1 MKSFIADIK
10 KRSIQRRLKNPKY
23 KVLLQNIKTFND
35 YKKRKKISLNEKKRW
50 AEYLAEKK
58 MLDANEKYIKQI
70 SGDEDENTQNNK
82 NDLLL
87 DEAVHILADY
97 ISLVDSSKIA
107 LEQEEIRQNYL
118 TS

>member
-1 MKSFIADIK
+1 
-10 KRSIQRRLKNPKY
+10 
-23 KVLLQNIKTFND
+23 
-35 YKKRKKISLNEKKRW
+35 
-50 AEYLAEKK
+50 

-107 LEQEEIRQNYL
+107 L
-118 TS
+118 SKKK